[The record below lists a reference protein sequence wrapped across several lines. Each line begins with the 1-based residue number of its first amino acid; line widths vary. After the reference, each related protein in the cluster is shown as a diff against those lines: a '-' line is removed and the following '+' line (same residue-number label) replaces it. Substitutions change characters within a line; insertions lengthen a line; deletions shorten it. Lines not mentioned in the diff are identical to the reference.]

1 MELLKSL
8 LASVLMLSS
17 TTFIFAQSQDED
29 YKYEHS
35 SLCVM
40 MIKHPDLAFD
50 KEIEYVFKQMPMPER
65 FYDHS
70 LGVKVVK
77 FAEQQDQ
84 QKNIESFMRQVDF
97 GKRCVA
103 RWFSRDKDKGT
114 FDVTLLRERGFYDA
128 SALDINLA
136 KKSARGMAVIEDAGE
151 KLIDNTFLVM
161 NDIYYI
167 DKSNKWMVIRD
178 GLNFTT
184 SIAGSLVG
192 IPDEANS
199 GTTEDGKITSSMNWL
214 YGGVI
219 DNIKGFRVNVTSYL
233 YRLKWDDE
241 TAGQFYTELYTD
253 SQDYD
258 KKKVQA
264 WQDSKGLFKM
274 EFVGKISN
282 KSSKTIMSGVKT
294 NEELIK
300 KVCTRAL
307 DKNLAD
313 LQHSFAEFRIK
324 APLVSTE
331 PLKAYV
337 GMKEDITEDSRF
349 EVLERSIDNNGCIR
363 YKRIGVIRPK
373 KDQIWDN
380 RFMAVEE
387 GAVNATL
394 GATTFEKVSGGDFY
408 QGMLIR
414 EIK

>member
-1 MELLKSL
+1 MELLRSL

-97 GKRCVA
+97 
-103 RWFSRDKDKGT
+103 
-114 FDVTLLRERGFYDA
+114 

-199 GTTEDGKITSSMNWL
+199 GTTDDGKITSSMNWL

-313 LQHSFAEFRIK
+313 LQHSFSEFRIK

-349 EVLERSIDNNGCIR
+349 EVLERSIDDNGCIR
-363 YKRIGVIRPK
+363 YERIGIIRPM